1 MLVINDITAGYFPFS
16 PPYIILKPAFLYS
29 LSSTHEIEI
38 KWGNCHKNWMKN
50 NNIAKELTLSV
61 AATYP
66 NINGIAP
73 GIAPTNI
80 DIVDILLRGVYRT
93 T

>member
-1 MLVINDITAGYFPFS
+1 MLVNNDITAGYLPFS

-38 KWGNCHKNWMKN
+38 KWGNCHKNWIKN
-50 NNIAKELTLSV
+50 NSTEKELTLSV
-61 AATYP
+61 AATWP

-80 DIVDILLRGVYRT
+80 DIVDILFNGVYRRT
-93 T
+93 